1 MPSALADFLF
11 GSVLPRVE
19 DPLPKSIGLGFP
31 FALAG
36 AGGVFAG
43 VIYADASPV
52 KRNRAISV
60 GGQIG
65 FWLGMAFYFFS
76 LAVQVASSS

>member
-1 MPSALADFLF
+1 MPSAFAGLLF
-11 GSVLPRVE
+11 GSVFPRVE

-43 VIYADASPV
+43 VLYADASPV
-52 KRNRAISV
+52 TRNRAIGR

-65 FWLGMAFYFFS
+65 FWLGMAAYFVS
-76 LAVQVASSS
+76 LAAQVGSSL

>member
-1 MPSALADFLF
+1 MPSALAGFLF
-11 GSVLPRVE
+11 GSVFPRVE
-19 DPLPKSIGLGFP
+19 NPLPESIGLGFP

-43 VIYADASPV
+43 VLYADASPTQ
-52 KRNRAISV
+52 RNRAIGR

-65 FWLGMAFYFFS
+65 FWLGMAAYFLS
-76 LAVQVASSS
+76 LAIQVGCSL